1 MKFTGERIVP
11 DIPEWEHLYFEHLYR
26 YIFAKEFIKDKVV
39 LDVACGTGY
48 GTEFLNENKA
58 KIVVGADICF
68 ETITYAKNFFFNPLY
83 LQTDAVQLPFRDN
96 VFDVVVSFETIEH
109 LIEYENFLKEIKRIL
124 KKSGIFIVS
133 TPNKSNYQAIGSD
146 GKNPFHFKEFY
157 LDEFNSLLK
166 KYFYNI
172 DTYGQNCNQLYKNIE
187 GNKYIPT
194 LKDIVINREDIGNAN
209 FFIALCRNNDF
220 PQIPKI
226 KLSVIMPIF
235 NNLFYTEQCIKTI
248 LSQMNYNTE
257 IIVINDASTENNIY
271 NYLES
276 MKNKIKIIHNEKNIG
291 FLKSCNKG
299 AQFAQGEYFLFL
311 NNDTIP
317 LENCFENLLE
327 TLEKNREIGAVGAKL
342 IYPDG
347 KLQEAG
353 GIIFNDASGHNFGRG
368 DDPYKQDYNYVREVD
383 YCSGACLLVRRD
395 LFEKTGGF
403 DERFSPAYYED
414 TDLCF
419 SIRKLGYKVIYQPKS
434 SVVHFE
440 GATCGR
446 DLSSGIKRYQ
456 EINKIKFLKKW
467 EKELKDQYCPD
478 SKNIK
483 EAADRKKGKKILFFY
498 PLLPAFDRDS
508 GGFRLFNILKIL
520 LNEGHRIIFFTH
532 SFLETQRKY
541 KDKLEDM
548 GIMVVYF
555 PHLKKG
561 RFISTRSLRRKIF
574 IKKLLSSDSFD
585 IVWFVHYYMACKYL
599 DLCKKLMKET
609 RCITDSVDLHYL
621 REQREAEILNDR
633 KKFKKSKETKNKELS
648 VFRKSDTV
656 ITITEKER
664 KIIEEECPDNR
675 VEIIPNIHPVIEN
688 CKNFN
693 KREDLLF
700 IGGYKHNPNPDAVEY
715 FSKEIFPL
723 IRSRINNINFYIIG
737 EYPDHFVERITN
749 SHIIFTGPIRDT
761 QRYLQKCKVFVAPIR
776 FGAGMKGKV
785 GEALSSGIPVVT
797 TSVGAEGMGLINGKD
812 VLIADT
818 SEEFA
823 RKVINVYYDENLW
836 RTISINGRQFIE
848 ANFSPRIVR
857 DLIKKI
863 ID

>member
-26 YIFAKEFIKDKVV
+26 YMFAKEFIKDKVV

-58 KIVVGADICF
+58 KIVIGADISF
-68 ETITYAKNFFFNPLY
+68 KTISYAKKFFFNAFY
-83 LQTDAVQLPFRDN
+83 LQSDAIKLPFKDN
-96 VFDVVVSFETIEH
+96 VFDVAVSFETIEH
-109 LIEYENFLKEIKRIL
+109 LIEYEGFLKEIKRVL
-124 KKSGIFIVS
+124 TNSGIFIVS
-133 TPNKSNYQAIGSD
+133 TPNKTNYLAAGAN

-157 LDEFNSLLK
+157 LEEFTGLLK
-166 KYFYNI
+166 KHFNNI
-172 DTYGQNCNQLYKNIE
+172 DIYGQNCDQLYKNIE
-187 GNKYIPT
+187 HNKYIPT
-194 LKDIVINREDIGNAN
+194 LKDMVINRENIENAN
-209 FFIALCRNNDF
+209 FFIALCQNNDIR
-220 PQIPKI
+220 QTPKI
-226 KLSVIMPIF
+226 KVSIIIPVF
-235 NNLFYTEQCIKTI
+235 NNFLYTEQCIK
-248 LSQMNYNTE
+248 SVMSGMNYNTE
-257 IIVINDASTENNIY
+257 VIVINDASTENNIY

-276 MKNKIKIIHNEKNIG
+276 LKNKINVIHNAKNIG

-299 AQFAQGEYFLFL
+299 AQLAQGEYLLFL

-317 LENCFENLLE
+317 HEHCFKNLVE
-327 TLEKNREIGAVGAKL
+327 TLEQNREIGAVGAKL

-353 GIIFNDASGHNFGRG
+353 GIIFNDASGCNFGRG
-368 DDPYKQDYNYVREVD
+368 DDPNKHDYNYVREVD

-434 SVVHFE
+434 SIVHFE

-446 DLSSGIKRYQ
+446 DLSSGVKRYQ
-456 EINKIKFLKKW
+456 EINKINFLKKW
-467 EKELKDQYCPD
+467 EKELKDQYFPD
-478 SKNIK
+478 AKNIK
-483 EAADRKKGKKILFFY
+483 EAADRRKGKRILFFY

-520 LNEGHRIIFFTH
+520 LNEGHRITFFTH
-532 SFLETQRKY
+532 SFLEKHRKY

-555 PHLKKG
+555 PHTKKG

-574 IKKLLSSDSFD
+574 VKNLLSSDSFD
-585 IVWFVHYYMACKYL
+585 IVWFVHHDMAYMYF
-599 DLCKKLMKET
+599 DLCKKYIKKT
-609 RCITDSVDLHYL
+609 KYITDSVDLHYL
-621 REQREAEILNDR
+621 REQREAEILNE
-633 KKFKKSKETKNKELS
+633 KKALKKSRETKKRELS
-648 VFRKSDTV
+648 VFQKSDIV
-656 ITITEKER
+656 IAITEKER
-664 KIIEEECPDNR
+664 KIIQEECPYNR
-675 VEIIPNIHPVIEN
+675 VEIIPNIHPVNEN

-700 IGGYKHNPNPDAVEY
+700 IGGYNHNPNPDAVEF
-715 FSKEIFPL
+715 FSKGIFGL
-723 IRSRINNINFYIIG
+723 IRSRINNVNFYIIG
-737 EYPDHFVERITN
+737 EYPDYFAEKITDD
-749 SHIIFTGPIRDT
+749 HIIFTGPIRDT
-761 QRYLQKCKVFVAPIR
+761 HRYLQKCKVFVAPIR

-797 TSVGAEGMGLINGKD
+797 TSIGAEGMGLINGKN

-818 SEEFA
+818 PEEFA
-823 RKVINVYYDENLW
+823 EQVINVYYDENLW
-836 RTISINGRQFIE
+836 NTISINGRQFVE
-848 ANFSPRIVR
+848 ANFSPGIVMG
-857 DLIKKI
+857 LIKKI